1 MNFTS
6 NQVYT
11 LIPVNQDITQEEETT
26 HVFLIDYETIALDQ
40 KNLTALKLGEI
51 SLQLTLLNVTD
62 TKEIICLIENLNQVM
77 TQGNMK
83 ITILQCWEAN
93 QVKT

>member
-1 MNFTS
+1 MNFAS

-11 LIPVNQDITQEEETT
+11 LIPVNQDITQDDETI
-26 HVFLIDYETIALDQ
+26 HVFWIDYEIIALEQ

-51 SLQLTLLNVTD
+51 SLQLTLLKVTD
-62 TKEIICLIENLNQVM
+62 IKEIICLNQNLNQVM

-83 ITILQCWEAN
+83 TTILQRWVAN
-93 QVKT
+93 QVKI